1 MMELEN
7 GMVSGAMPYNQS
19 DAPAKAI
26 KCPWCRQEVDE
37 DENMYGYSGEY
48 VCADCVKAD
57 VGNMSPDELAGALGM
72 TRVKPRRFAI
82 GEDMQEQDYLRI
94 EREGI
99 QDEGYWAAV
108 NGTEFETEGYENE

>member
-1 MMELEN
+1 MREMNNEK
-7 GMVSGAMPYNQS
+7 S
-19 DAPAKAI
+19 PA
-26 KCPWCRQEVDE
+26 
-37 DENMYGYSGEY
+37 STGESLWKSTIDNIPR
-48 VCADCVKAD
+48 A
-57 VGNMSPDELAGALGM
+57 M

-99 QDEGYWAAV
+99 QDEGHWAAV